1 MRTVIAERRGL
12 GYTVVFVRV
21 VLIALVASALWFLA
35 NAGEVHAC
43 KCAVPGSPS
52 EELGK
57 FDAVFAGKVISVQHS
72 FDPNVTPYTP
82 DDRTTVGFE
91 VSAVWKGVV
100 HARMYITTPPTGGS
114 CGFTFTEGE
123 PYIVYAYDSAYGDG
137 SYTASICSRTAPL
150 GQAQAD
156 LDALGEGQA
165 PLAGTKGPQPE
176 QRQDSAAGG
185 VWIALLAVAGTV
197 LVLGGILM
205 YASRRRR

>member
-21 VLIALVASALWFLA
+21 VLIALVASVLWFLA

-52 EELGK
+52 EEFEK

-82 DDRTTVGFE
+82 DDRTTVGFD

-114 CGFTFTEGE
+114 CGSTFTEGE

-176 QRQDSAAGG
+176 QPQNWFAAG
-185 VWIALLAVAGTV
+185 VWPSLLVTFATV
-197 LVLGGILM
+197 LVPVGVVM
-205 YASRRRR
+205 YAIRRRR

>member
-21 VLIALVASALWFLA
+21 VLIALVASVLWFLA
-35 NAGEVHAC
+35 NAGQVHAC

-52 EELGK
+52 EEFEK

-82 DDRTTVGFE
+82 DDRTTVGFD

-114 CGFTFTEGE
+114 CGFTFTVGE
-123 PYIVYAYDSAYGDG
+123 QYIVYAYDSAYGDS
-137 SYTASICSRTAPL
+137 SYTVSICSRTAPL

-156 LDALGEGQA
+156 LDALGEGQT
-165 PLAGTKGPQPE
+165 PLAGTKGPQAE
-176 QRQDSAAGG
+176 QPQNWFAAG
-185 VWIALLAVAGTV
+185 VWRSLLVTFATV
-197 LVLGGILM
+197 LVPVGVVM
-205 YASRRRR
+205 YAIRRRR

>member
-1 MRTVIAERRGL
+1 MRTVIAERLGL

-21 VLIALVASALWFLA
+21 VLIALVASFLWFLA

-57 FDAVFAGKVISVQHS
+57 FDAVFEGQVVSVRHS

-82 DDRTTVGFE
+82 DDRTTVGLD

-114 CGFTFTEGE
+114 CEFTFTEGE
-123 PYIVYAYDSAYGDG
+123 PYIVYAYDSAYGDS

-156 LDALGEGQA
+156 LGALGEGQA

-176 QRQDSAAGG
+176 QPQNWFAAG
-185 VWIALLAVAGTV
+185 VWPSLLVTFATV
-197 LVLGGILM
+197 LVPVGVVM
-205 YASRRRR
+205 YAIRRRR

>member
-21 VLIALVASALWFLA
+21 VLIALVASVLWFLA

-52 EELGK
+52 EEFEK

-123 PYIVYAYDSAYGDG
+123 QYIVYAYDSAYGDG

-156 LDALGEGQA
+156 LDALGEGQT
-165 PLAGTKGPQPE
+165 PLAGTKGPQAE
-176 QRQDSAAGG
+176 QPQNWFAAG
-185 VWIALLAVAGTV
+185 VWRSLLVTFATV
-197 LVLGGILM
+197 LVPVGVVM
-205 YASRRRR
+205 YAIRRRR

>member
-21 VLIALVASALWFLA
+21 VLIALVASVLWFLA

-82 DDRTTVGFE
+82 DDRTTVGFD

-176 QRQDSAAGG
+176 QPQNWFAAG
-185 VWIALLAVAGTV
+185 VWPSLLVTFATV
-197 LVLGGILM
+197 LVPVGVVM
-205 YASRRRR
+205 YAIRRRR

>member
-1 MRTVIAERRGL
+1 MRTVTVGRKGL
-12 GYTVVFVRV
+12 GFTVVSVRV
-21 VLIALVASALWFLA
+21 VLLALVASVLWFLA
-35 NAGEVHAC
+35 NAAGVHAC

-52 EELGK
+52 EEFEK
-57 FDAVFAGKVISVQHS
+57 FDAVFAGTVVSIQHS
-72 FDPNVTPYTP
+72 FDPNVTPYKP

-123 PYIVYAYDSAYGDG
+123 PYIVYAYDSPYGDR

-156 LDALGEGQA
+156 LDALGTGQA
-165 PLAGTKGPQPE
+165 PLAGMKGPQPE
-176 QRQDSAAGG
+176 QTQDSAGG
-185 VWIALLAVAGTV
+185 EVWAAVLVVAGSV
-197 LVLGGILM
+197 LVLGGILA

>member
-1 MRTVIAERRGL
+1 ML
-12 GYTVVFVRV
+12 G
-21 VLIALVASALWFLA
+21 ALCFLW
-35 NAGEVHAC
+35 NAGGVHAC

-57 FDAVFAGKVISVQHS
+57 FDAVFEGQVVSVRHS

-82 DDRTTVGFE
+82 DDRTTVGIE

-123 PYIVYAYDSAYGDG
+123 AYIVYAYDSAYGDG
-137 SYTASICSRTAPL
+137 SYTASICSRTAPR

-165 PLAGTKGPQPE
+165 PLAGTKGPQAE
-176 QRQDSAAGG
+176 QPQNWFAAG
-185 VWIALLAVAGTV
+185 VWPSLLVTFASV
-197 LVLGGILM
+197 LVPVGVVM
-205 YASRRRR
+205 YAIRRRR

>member
-1 MRTVIAERRGL
+1 MRTVTVERRGL
-12 GYTVVFVRV
+12 GFTVVFGRV
-21 VLIALVASALWFLA
+21 VLLALVASVLWFLA

-43 KCAVPGSPS
+43 KCAVPASPS
-52 EELGK
+52 EEFEK
-57 FDAVFAGKVISVQHS
+57 FDAVFAGTVVSIQHS

-91 VSAVWKGVV
+91 VSAVWKGIV
-100 HARMYITTPPTGGS
+100 HERMYITTPPTGGS

-123 PYIVYAYDSAYGDG
+123 KFIVYANDSAYGDG

-165 PLAGTKGPQPE
+165 PLAGTKGPQAE
-176 QRQDSAAGG
+176 QPQNWFAAG
-185 VWIALLAVAGTV
+185 VWRSLLVTFATV
-197 LVLGGILM
+197 LVPVGVVM
-205 YASRRRR
+205 YAIRRRR